1 MEEDLINDMELIFLI
16 LQSGWLVRVVSRGRL
31 LPALAL
37 WLPNIPKTDKK
48 IKQNPPT
55 KSSLAFAAVL

>member
-16 LQSGWLVRVVSRGRL
+16 LQSGWLVRVESPSSTAYL
-31 LPALAL
+31 L

-55 KSSLAFAAVL
+55 NSPLAFAAV